1 MKVQHYTVLFNNF
14 YVHDYILIHDFSLQQ
29 VEELLSKL
37 SLDKHRESFK
47 RERID
52 GSILIELDDEI
63 LEKELGMDSKIH
75 RIKLLRVLNGRR
87 AVTALY
93 ENT

>member
-1 MKVQHYTVLFNNF
+1 MTVTVYSF
-14 YVHDYILIHDFSLQQ
+14 YIHDYILIHDFSLQQ
-29 VEELLSKL
+29 VEQLLSKL
-37 SLDKHRESFK
+37 GLDKHRESFK

-52 GSILIELDDEI
+52 GSILVELDEEI
-63 LEKELGMDSKIH
+63 LEKELGVDSKIK
-75 RIKLLRVLNGRR
+75 RIKLLRVLNGRQ

>member
-1 MKVQHYTVLFNNF
+1 MFINF
-14 YVHDYILIHDFSLQQ
+14 YVHDNILIHDFSLQQ
-29 VEELLSKL
+29 VQELLSKL
-37 SLDKHRESFK
+37 GLDKYKESFR

-63 LEKELGMDSKIH
+63 LEKELGVDSKIK
-75 RIKLLRVLNGRR
+75 RIKLLRVLNGCQ